1 MNKADL
7 KRQSQIN
14 FESDHV
20 NSVSEDKKDDK
31 AAEVLSLAVSCW
43 KSSFFA
49 CIKSGWKKDNGEWPK
64 IKVRRLNETPS
75 IKSIQ
80 LGVEG

>member
-43 KSSFFA
+43 KNPFFA
-49 CIKSGWKKDNGEWPK
+49 CIKSARKKEWRAVM
-64 IKVRRLNETPS
+64 IMKVRL
-75 IKSIQ
+75 
-80 LGVEG
+80 

>member
-1 MNKADL
+1 MNIAAL

-20 NSVSEDKKDDK
+20 NSVGDDKKDDK
-31 AAEVLSLAVSCW
+31 AAEVLSLAVNCW

-49 CIKSGWKKDNGEWPK
+49 CINQGGKDIGEWPK
-64 IKVRRLNETPS
+64 IKVRRLNEAPS